1 MKKSPKPFSTTG
13 GKLDSKTPAVLRVAE
28 CANKLGVT
36 AQHVL
41 NLIEEG
47 KLRAI
52 DVGGGSRR
60 FYRIPIEALDDF
72 LKRRASV

>member
-1 MKKSPKPFSTTG
+1 
-13 GKLDSKTPAVLRVAE
+13 LDSKIPAVLLVAE

-36 AQHVL
+36 DQHIL

-52 DVGGGSRR
+52 DVGGGSRH
-60 FYRIPIEALDDF
+60 FYRVPVEALDDF

>member
-1 MKKSPKPFSTTG
+1 MSKPRRASKKSPVER
-13 GKLDSKTPAVLRVAE
+13 AVLLVAE

-36 AQHVL
+36 EQHIL

-52 DVGGGSRR
+52 DVGGGSRH
-60 FYRIPIEALDDF
+60 F
-72 LKRRASV
+72 

>member
-1 MKKSPKPFSTTG
+1 
-13 GKLDSKTPAVLRVAE
+13 LNSKTRAVLLIAE

-36 AQHVL
+36 DQHIL

-47 KLRAI
+47 KLSAI
-52 DVGGGSRR
+52 DVGGGSRH
-60 FYRIPIEALDDF
+60 FYRVPVAAWEDF